1 LSTQERDAPVEI
13 EAKYAVADPAV
24 FATLLELGAVDGY
37 ALRPAGERHLVDH
50 YVDTAQ
56 RDLLHGGY
64 SCRLRETQ
72 GGERWM
78 VTVKELARAESGVHR
93 REEHE
98 CVIAR
103 SGPPAEW
110 PDGPAREIV
119 TRVSKGQAL
128 AELFTLCQHRVLRA
142 VERDGRA
149 IGELSLDTVEIDV
162 GGRRTATH
170 EVEIELAGDGTLD
183 DLRAIGAG
191 LDAFRL
197 EPQPAS
203 KFERALAIL
212 DGSRGSAPRKNKKSP
227 DLRADEPLADAG
239 RKILRFHYER
249 MRASEAGTLEGQ
261 DIEALHRMRVATR
274 RQRAAFRIV
283 APQFR
288 RKAIAGFRE
297 ELKTA
302 AARLGGVRDLDV
314 LIEAAERHRASL
326 GPADAKAFR
335 PVLDDWWERR
345 RAARDELV
353 TYLSAAEYRSFTER
367 YGAFLSTPGAGVKD
381 VTPGDPPEPRLVRH
395 VLPAAI
401 WEHYGNIRA
410 YETVLDW
417 ASLETIHALRIE
429 GKRLRYLLEFFS
441 GVLGSGPTPAIEAL
455 VALQDHI
462 GELHDAEVATGLL
475 REFLTRGAQASIDP
489 AVASAAKRYL
499 KVVQARLR
507 ALERTLKRPW
517 RRVASPRFRLLLA
530 RAVAAL

>member
-1 LSTQERDAPVEI
+1 MPTQERAAPVEI

-103 SGPPAEW
+103 SGPPDEW

-119 TRVSKGQAL
+119 THLSKGQAL
-128 AELFTLCQHRVLRA
+128 VELFVLRQHRVLRA
-142 VERDGRA
+142 LDRDGRA
-149 IGELSLDTVEIDV
+149 VGELSLDTVEIDV
-162 GGRRTATH
+162 DGRRTVTH
-170 EVEIELAGDGTLD
+170 EVEIELAEDGILD

-191 LDAFRL
+191 LDAFKL

-203 KFERALAIL
+203 KFERALVIL
-212 DGSRGSAPRKNKKSP
+212 DGSRGSAPRKKKSP
-227 DLRADEPLADAG
+227 DLRADEPLAEAG

-274 RQRAAFRIV
+274 RQRAAFRII

-288 RKAIAGFRE
+288 RKAVAAFRD

-302 AARLGGVRDLDV
+302 ARRLGAVRDLDV

-326 GPADAKAFR
+326 GPADARSFQ
-335 PVLDDWWERR
+335 PILDDWRGRR
-345 RAARDELV
+345 RAARDELMA
-353 TYLSAAEYRSFTER
+353 YLNADEYQSFIER

-381 VTPGDPPEPRLVRH
+381 LAPGDPPEPQLVRH
-395 VLPAAI
+395 VLPAAV

-441 GVLGSGPTPAIEAL
+441 GVLGPGPAPAIEAL

-462 GELHDAEVATGLL
+462 GELHDAEVAVGLL
-475 REFLTRGAQASIDP
+475 REFLTRGAQASMEP

-499 KVVQARLR
+499 KVEQARVR
-507 ALERTLKRPW
+507 TLERTLKRPW
-517 RRVASPRFRLLLA
+517 RRVTSPRFRLLLA